1 MTAFRRMPIT
11 PVDPKMQEVLVQRVN
26 DALEKAKK
34 AEITGFT
41 LVILNR
47 NGAFTT
53 ESYFDRKLELMG
65 ALSAAQQHIYYIDD
79 ES

>member
-1 MTAFRRMPIT
+1 MPAFRRMPIT
-11 PVDPKMQEVLVQRVN
+11 PVDPKMQAVLVQCIK
-26 DALEKAKK
+26 DALEKAEK

-41 LVILNR
+41 LVLLNR
-47 NGAFTT
+47 NGTFTT

-65 ALSAAQQHIYYIDD
+65 ALAAAQQHIYYIDH